1 MDEETNF
8 AVRKLLTM
16 VETTNMY
23 YTSIKVLNLK
33 NELIA
38 KKAVLNSTKNYV
50 TQQFN
55 QFRYIGEKIHLN
67 YHNFFLKMRKMM
79 GQRVSYRD
87 GGSKSSIVSFK
98 KPNNMRRPMSIKD
111 LKSAV
116 LSIQKLILF
125 NFNMGKDFPLKGIS
139 FKLESFGYKE
149 LIVS

>member
-23 YTSIKVLNLK
+23 YATIKVLNLK
-33 NELIA
+33 NE
-38 KKAVLNSTKNYV
+38 
-50 TQQFN
+50 
-55 QFRYIGEKIHLN
+55 
-67 YHNFFLKMRKMM
+67 
-79 GQRVSYRD
+79 
-87 GGSKSSIVSFK
+87 SIVSFK
-98 KPNNMRRPMSIKD
+98 KHNNMRRPMSIKD